1 MDTIGKRL
9 RHARETA
16 NERLGA
22 KFQITQSELADQ
34 IGVTQ
39 GFIYKLE
46 TDANKRGSVDVT
58 KLMKCAEYLKCSFL
72 WLATGRGDVSNDD
85 SHLLDDLNNQQ
96 GLPFIHPEQLD
107 NPPTDHHEM
116 MLNLTNSLASLISAQ
131 AYYTLVTDNGVNTR
145 AGSGDL
151 VLVDPGAEVRIGD
164 FVLARVADKTLPI
177 VRRIVERS
185 GEQSGYTLRS
195 LNEEFAD
202 RPLAKIGDLLG
213 VVLEFRSFAREENSY
228 KDRLTGGVGNVV
240 RLVR

>member
-16 NERLGA
+16 NERMGA

-72 WLATGRGDVSNDD
+72 WLATGRGDVGNDD

-96 GLPFIHPEQLD
+96 GLPFIHPEQLE
-107 NPPTDHHEM
+107 NPPTDNHEM
-116 MLNLTNSLASLISAQ
+116 MLNLTNSLASRISAE

-145 AGSGDL
+145 ASSGDL
-151 VLVDPGAEVRIGD
+151 VLCDPGADVRIGD
-164 FVLARVADKTLPI
+164 FVLAKVADKTLCPSSGALLSE
-177 VRRIVERS
+177 VEKARRA
-185 GEQSGYTLRS
+185 T
-195 LNEEFAD
+195 
-202 RPLAKIGDLLG
+202 P
-213 VVLEFRSFAREENSY
+213 
-228 KDRLTGGVGNVV
+228 
-240 RLVR
+240 